1 MNQNIMSSAN
11 NNGNALK
18 PLKYPGLGL
27 FMSFKLFFEIMVY
40 IVRCF
45 FRGFT
50 FVFKDLPVNAWQ
62 KASGQV
68 DKAYKGTKI
77 ALEKQEEKKKKSVLN
92 MDIGDLLKN
101 TKFMQKKIA
110 KLEKEKL
117 NLYKEL
123 EGDGKIR
130 SKESRVFRFTAKNPE
145 GKLETGIV
153 SGFSKLDINTFLVQD
168 GYDVYKIESN
178 KTIDFL
184 YGQTSILAPKLK
196 SKDLLFWLTQLSTY
210 LKSGIPLADSIRIL
224 NQQMNKKG
232 QYKRAFQSISYELT
246 MGESF
251 SKALEKQGTMFPA
264 LLINMIKA
272 AEATGELEET
282 LDDMANYYEE
292 IDKTRRQ
299 MISALTYP
307 SVIMVFSLAVITFI
321 MIYVIPEFVG
331 IYEDN
336 NAEITGITKAV
347 IDISN
352 FLQHNFG
359 NILFLIAI
367 TTIVLVMCYK
377 KIKAFRK
384 NIQVFAMKLPVIGNI
399 LKYNEMT
406 IFAKTFSSLLRNNV
420 FITESIDI
428 LSKITNNEVYK
439 EIMYNT
445 IDNVVKGEKISAA
458 FKDHWAIPDVA
469 YYMIVTGE
477 STGKLAEM
485 MSKVSTY
492 YQEMHRNLVNSLK
505 SFIEP
510 IMISG
515 LAIVV
520 GIILLAVIVPMFG
533 IMNTLE
539 M

>member
-40 IVRCF
+40 IVCCF

-251 SKALEKQGTMFPA
+251 SRALEKQGTMFPA

-367 TTIVLVMCYK
+367 TIIVLVMCYK

>member
-123 EGDGKIR
+123 EGAGKIR

-336 NAEITGITKAV
+336 NDEITGITKAV

-367 TTIVLVMCYK
+367 TIIVLVMCYK

-445 IDNVVKGEKISAA
+445 IDNVVKGEKISTA

-520 GIILLAVIVPMFG
+520 GVILLAVIVPMFG

>member
-1 MNQNIMSSAN
+1 MNQNIMSSTN
-11 NNGNALK
+11 NSGNALK

-367 TTIVLVMCYK
+367 TIIVLVMCYK

-520 GIILLAVIVPMFG
+520 GVILLAVIVPMFG

>member
-123 EGDGKIR
+123 EGAGKIR

-367 TTIVLVMCYK
+367 TIIVLVMCYK

-520 GIILLAVIVPMFG
+520 GVILLAVIVPMFG

>member
-210 LKSGIPLADSIRIL
+210 LKSGIPLSDAIRIL

-251 SKALEKQGTMFPA
+251 SRALEKQGTMFPA

-336 NAEITGITKAV
+336 NAEITGMTKAV

-367 TTIVLVMCYK
+367 TIIVLVMCYK

-399 LKYNEMT
+399 SKYNEMT